1 MEKIIVEHF
10 GPIHHCELE
19 MKDFMVFTGPQASG
33 KSTIAKLIFFFK
45 NIGAFMVDEARKNI
59 TGVFSANIE
68 DKEQNVFSEEYF
80 KRILLSRFQQVFG
93 EISHQNA
100 KMKLVVYYT
109 KNSFVKISV
118 RQNGKDVRQNGEEND
133 LDIQLSNELANLAE
147 ELSKMF
153 KKCEVEIGKLE
164 KEFELDEKY
173 KFLFFQFKPMVSD
186 AIKEKV
192 ILLFESEIKKFFS
205 EGRDIV
211 YIPAGRSIMTLLST
225 QWDYLYSTMDDR
237 QKRNFDYCT
246 RNYLERILKLKP
258 AFSKTIDFLIE
269 KEKSS
274 GADTEIL
281 YLAKKM
287 MEQIL
292 QGEYQYLNGEE
303 RLKITGEQSVKIN
316 FASSGQQEAL
326 WILNMIFDALLLD
339 KKSLFIIE
347 EPESNLFPNAQ
358 KLVTEF
364 IALAQNKGKNQILIT
379 THSPYILGVVNNL
392 LYARKIEEK
401 VEQGKLDEIIS
412 AHNRVNFENFSAF
425 FMKNGELE
433 DCTDKEFHSIRNEVI
448 DSASEDINRDFEK
461 MLDLIE
467 RNQ

>member
-1 MEKIIVEHF
+1 MKKIIVEHF

-19 MKDFMVFTGPQASG
+19 MKNFMIFTGPQASG

-45 NIGAFMVDEARKNI
+45 NIGALMMEEIRKNI
-59 TGVFSANIE
+59 LGIFPANTE
-68 DKEQNVFSEEYF
+68 DKEQNAFSEEYF

-100 KMKLVVYYT
+100 KMKLVAYYS
-109 KNSFVKISV
+109 KNSSIKICVS
-118 RQNGKDVRQNGEEND
+118 QKDGEND
-133 LDIQLSNELANLAE
+133 LDIR
-147 ELSKMF
+147 LSKGLLNF
-153 KKCEVEIGKLE
+153 IEKVSKKIKECDVNSWELGK
-164 KEFELDEKY
+164 KPNPDEKDEY
-173 KFLFFQFKPMVSD
+173 SIYQYRLRVR
-186 AIKEKV
+186 EV
-192 ILLFESEIKKFFS
+192 IREEGLHLIEREIQEFFS

-258 AFSKTIDFLIE
+258 AFGKTIDFLI
-269 KEKSS
+269 KTEKSEE
-274 GADTEIL
+274 GDTEIL

-287 MEQIL
+287 MEEIL

-303 RLKITGEQSVKIN
+303 RLKITREQSVKIN

-358 KLVTEF
+358 KLVAEF
-364 IALAQNKGKNQILIT
+364 ISLAQNKGKNQILIT
-379 THSPYILGVVNNL
+379 THSPYILGTVNNL

-412 AHNRVNFENFSAF
+412 VHQRIDFNNFSAY
-425 FMKNGELE
+425 FMKNGEPE
-433 DCTDKEFHSIRNEVI
+433 DCTDREFHSIRNEVI
-448 DSASEDINRDFEK
+448 DAASEDINRDFEK
-461 MLDLIE
+461 MLDLME
-467 RNQ
+467 KNQ